1 MLNRKYLLTIL
12 SIAFTTL
19 SLAQESKPAE
29 AFQIIDVSQK
39 ELRIMNALKS
49 ADSVSRSKIFADSL
63 YHPYEA
69 FWSGY
74 IGSADSYVGWVND
87 NVIPSLNQ
95 YNHRNTQIDGKKLLT
110 QFDEVKERMTSL
122 TGYSP
127 RGRWYIVY
135 GPAWANLGGL
145 SGGTM
150 FIDLAHE
157 NNSSNENIM
166 MMFPHELTHQIYS
179 NVNTHNDTTAMGS
192 IIGEGFAVYMNQLY
206 WKDKYSLARNL
217 GYSDAELAE
226 VEQNKELVMDFFNTN
241 KFGTGRA
248 TIDKF
253 RNRSFHLREN
263 MPGAIGYYIGYRI
276 IESYVSKHGADSWK
290 DVFTRAP
297 KEIYA
302 DSGY

>member
-63 YHPYEA
+63 YQPYEA

-122 TGYSP
+122 TGYRP

-217 GYSDAELAE
+217 GYSDSELAE